1 MSYARDHSFWTCNY
15 RRRNCN
21 QITVVGGPGRPPRL
35 SNTRLRQEFWSA
47 LQPFVPAERFNIEY
61 CQARFG
67 KNWWDLD
74 LCFIIADQAWTYM
87 KLASTYNPVSS
98 SGLFMRPMSQKNFIS
113 TLTRFKGSS
122 DSYNMVT
129 LGSAADQARAAALM
143 RGANELRRLA
153 QQAISANK
161 HFLTSPLV
169 TGLNMYSQ
177 VTPAAQAPTEPDQ
190 FVLYAQNLF
199 ENIPRIVDLYMH
211 KILDIAT
218 ERTDPDIASEL
229 IADSFSGLITTFCNI
244 DSTPYIDLK
253 TSNYPQWCSLDFPQC
268 NCSPEDHS
276 DIKSWYDFKIE
287 QQKLAPVYRNTTLVG
302 MAQNVYFDMKTTT
315 ERSLLQHVSVYQIVV
330 STEATFDGAFDP
342 DPNRIFSPEVVEA
355 VGSSLDDDP
364 DRCKQVYCSTELTN
378 SNPEYCGTNTRV
390 YSGISLLPSAG
401 STSGFLDIADS
412 PNSPKCFLPC
422 PGNTSPF
429 QPNTTY
435 CTGNGFSKQYYHTQQ
450 QHPNIMFP
458 YKCNEPEDVQKLF
471 PDCTDVGSGT
481 FLYYNQI
488 VSLVSIQMGKVGTT
502 NKYLRITDKCGACT
516 QTSTTKFVDSFTYTL
531 VQEDLATWFT
541 VVPHRWRPNCTGQQP
556 QPFNL
561 SCEKTTDCNNNNDN
575 TRFIACPKE
584 GFVLLHNGQG
594 MDALNQLLLGDT
606 VDKLTPQNESVTDNY
621 ILMRMPREYCQYLHD
636 TRQIDNKVYSMYYGD
651 STCTSNYSSL
661 LAFLPLPMA
670 NTSIVQTQTAQWLR
684 HDQYSSVAI
693 APVYLPDIVRGM
705 YLRIPVTTPDVTSE
719 GFVTNLQEKCTAF
732 PLAPE
737 AALFCINAQD
747 NTQVFEN
754 IKLVCSVRTSD
765 QILQGGLWVIDDA
778 C

>member
-98 SGLFMRPMSQKNFIS
+98 SSLFMRPMSQKNFIS
-113 TLTRFKGSS
+113 TLTPFSS

-268 NCSPEDHS
+268 NCSPEDYS

-287 QQKLAPVYRNTTLVG
+287 QQKSAPVYRNTTLVG
-302 MAQNVYFDMKTTT
+302 MAQNVYFDMTTFI
-315 ERSLLQHVSVYQIVV
+315 EEKLLQNVSVYQTIV
-330 STEATFDGAFDP
+330 EC
-342 DPNRIFSPEVVEA
+342 SPLFEGVLLPEA
-355 VGSSLDDDP
+355 VMAVEPSPDDDP
-364 DRCKQVYCSTELTN
+364 DSCKQVYCSTELTK

-390 YSGISLLPSAG
+390 YSGISLFDDKKTGFVASLNVDNNTDCKISQLSVPFVQNKIYS
-401 STSGFLDIADS
+401 SGL
-412 PNSPKCFLPC
+412 
-422 PGNTSPF
+422 TF
-429 QPNTTY
+429 QENY
-435 CTGNGFSKQYYHTQQ
+435 FRTQND
-450 QHPNIMFP
+450 PNIMFP
-458 YKCNEPEDVQKLF
+458 YKIHSMEDVPKLF
-471 PDCTDVGSGT
+471 PGSDCGT
-481 FLYYNQI
+481 ADSSKFLYYNQI
-488 VSLVSIQMGKVGTT
+488 VSVVSIQMGKMGTT

-531 VQEDLATWFT
+531 VQQDLATYFT
-541 VVPHRWRPNCTGQQP
+541 VVPHRWQFDCTGQQP
-556 QPFNL
+556 TPFNL
-561 SCEKTTDCNNNNDN
+561 CCENTKNKCGYNSTTG
-575 TRFIACPKE
+575 RFIACPKE
-584 GFVLLHNGQG
+584 GFVLLHNRQG
-594 MDALNQLLLGDT
+594 MDALNQLLLGRTSDQ
-606 VDKLTPQNESVTDNY
+606 LQPRNESVTDNY

-636 TRQIDNKVYSMYYGD
+636 TRQIDDKVFSMYYGD

-670 NTSIVQTQTAQWLR
+670 NTSILQTQTAQWLR

-719 GFVTNLQEKCTAF
+719 SFVKNLQEKCTAF

-737 AALFCINAQD
+737 AALFCIHEQGD
-747 NTQVFEN
+747 TRVFEK

-765 QILQGGLWVIDDA
+765 QILQGGLWVIEDA
-778 C
+778 CDLKNIDT

>member
-47 LQPFVPAERFNIEY
+47 LQPFVPADRFNIEY

-98 SGLFMRPMSQKNFIS
+98 SSLFMRPMIQKNFIS
-113 TLTRFKGSS
+113 TLTPFSS

-268 NCSPEDHS
+268 NCSPEDYS

-287 QQKLAPVYRNTTLVG
+287 QQKSAPVYRNTTLVG
-302 MAQNVYFDMKTTT
+302 MAQNVYFDMTTKT
-315 ERSLLQHVSVYQIVV
+315 EEQLLQHVSVYQTIE
-330 STEATFDGAFDP
+330 SAETTLGGAFN
-342 DPNRIFSPEVVEA
+342 PNILLPEVVAA
-355 VGSSLDDDP
+355 VGSPLDDDP
-364 DRCKQVYCSTELTN
+364 DSCRQVYCSTELTN

-390 YSGISLLPSAG
+390 YSGISLFENKKQGLL
-401 STSGFLDIADS
+401 TSGNTCLIVQNTTPLNQNTIHITS
-412 PNSPKCFLPC
+412 PNFPE
-422 PGNTSPF
+422 NYF
-429 QPNTTY
+429 Q
-435 CTGNGFSKQYYHTQQ
+435 TQSN
-450 QHPNIMFP
+450 HPNPMFP
-458 YKCNEPEDVQKLF
+458 YTCCRPEDVLKLF
-471 PDCTDVGSGT
+471 PRSDENDSK

-488 VSLVSIQMGKVGTT
+488 VSLVFIKMGQMD
-502 NKYLRITDKCGACT
+502 KYLRITDKCGACT

-531 VQEDLATWFT
+531 VQKDLATLFT
-541 VVPHRWRPNCTGQQP
+541 VVPHRWKLDCTDQQP

-561 SCEKTTDCNNNNDN
+561 CCEKTNDCGDCN
-575 TRFIACPKE
+575 TTGRFIECPKE

-594 MDALNQLLLGDT
+594 MDALNQLLLGET
-606 VDKLTPQNESVTDNY
+606 PDKLTPRNESVTDNY

-636 TRQIDNKVYSMYYGD
+636 TRQIDDRVYSMYYSD
-651 STCTSNYSSL
+651 STCTSKYSSL

-719 GFVTNLQEKCTAF
+719 SFATKLQEKCTAF

-737 AALFCINAQD
+737 AALFCIQEQED
-747 NTQVFEN
+747 TQVFQH